1 MAGNWR
7 ILPVS
12 VLKKIQEKP
21 TDNPIEKSPKFGL
34 SEYEDNSVT
43 HELWL
48 NTRRNTFWVVLL
60 YQLQKGRHKR
70 DFCEIDMGFIGI
82 NGAKYSRM
90 DQIKLVEDSLW
101 KIWSD
106 VVFYVKFLAFNTVV
120 ELSHESSSE
129 KISK

>member
-1 MAGNWR
+1 
-7 ILPVS
+7 
-12 VLKKIQEKP
+12 
-21 TDNPIEKSPKFGL
+21 
-34 SEYEDNSVT
+34 
-43 HELWL
+43 
-48 NTRRNTFWVVLL
+48 
-60 YQLQKGRHKR
+60 
-70 DFCEIDMGFIGI
+70 MGFIGI

-106 VVFYVKFLAFNTVV
+106 MVFYVKFLAFNTVA